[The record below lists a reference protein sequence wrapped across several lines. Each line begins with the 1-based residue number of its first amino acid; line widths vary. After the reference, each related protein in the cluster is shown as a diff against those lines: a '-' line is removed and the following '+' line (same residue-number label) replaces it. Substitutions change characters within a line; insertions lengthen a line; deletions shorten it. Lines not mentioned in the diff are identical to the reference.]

1 MVKGQR
7 QFGNFTNHNF
17 TIDNPRSIHDA
28 SYTKNGHFWS
38 IDDRCCPVVPQYTIV
53 MQSECSTAQFD
64 WRTLDI
70 AGFGYQVIHFYSEF
84 TRGYLFSM
92 CDGRYY

>member
-38 IDDRCCPVVPQYTIV
+38 IDDRCCPVGTEYTIV
-53 MQSECSTAQFD
+53 IQTECPTAQLD
-64 WRTLDI
+64 RRTLAI
-70 AGFGYQVIHFYSEF
+70 AGFGYQVIDFYSEF
-84 TRGYLFSM
+84 TRGSLVIM
-92 CDGRYY
+92 CEGMYY